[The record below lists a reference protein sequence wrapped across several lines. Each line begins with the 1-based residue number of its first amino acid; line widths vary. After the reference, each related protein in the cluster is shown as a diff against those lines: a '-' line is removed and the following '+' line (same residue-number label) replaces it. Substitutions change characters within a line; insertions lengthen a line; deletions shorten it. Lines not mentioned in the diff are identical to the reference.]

1 MTELNASAPA
11 EPMSDERLAEI
22 RAREQA
28 VPPAPWRSEDD
39 TRTLERWIL
48 SEDGTLEI
56 GLGYVGNRTED
67 VAAFIVQAR
76 QDIPDLLAE
85 VERLR
90 AVEYQCGHCGEW
102 EPADGDG
109 EGQFCQSCGAEMIL
123 DECDSRDVLSG
134 LRTDLAAAHER
145 AEMFGTRLQQALDDK
160 NTAAAHATNRY
171 SRLHLEHTRL
181 TEQVQRIRD
190 RHPRGTDD
198 ADCPNADTTFGCQH
212 GPGYHTVE
220 YCTACDEEWPC
231 AEIAALDGT
240 EAGR

>member
-1 MTELNASAPA
+1 MTV
-11 EPMSDERLAEI
+11 PMSDERLAEI
-22 RAREQA
+22 RAREQG

-39 TRTLERWIL
+39 ARTLERWIL

-67 VAAFIVQAR
+67 VAAFIVNAR
-76 QDIPDLLAE
+76 QDIPDLLDE
-85 VERLR
+85 VARSR

-102 EPADGDG
+102 EPADGDD

-123 DECDSRDVLSG
+123 DECDSRDVLTG

-145 AEMFGTRLQQALDDK
+145 VEMCRTRLQQALDDK

-171 SRLHLEHTRL
+171 SRLYLEHTRL
-181 TEQVQRIRD
+181 AEQVKRVSALHRPVAAHAGD
-190 RHPRGTDD
+190 PDD
-198 ADCPNADTTFGCQH
+198 DDTLM
-212 GPGYHTVE
+212 
-220 YCTACDEEWPC
+220 TACAYCSVPYPC
-231 AEIAALDGT
+231 QTIAALDGT

>member
-11 EPMSDERLAEI
+11 EPMSDERIAEV
-22 RAREQA
+22 RSRVASLEVFTEPRSGA
-28 VPPAPWRSEDD
+28 VIVPSYTDMHA
-39 TRTLERWIL
+39 L
-48 SEDGTLEI
+48 SKV
-56 GLGYVGNRTED
+56 LGK
-67 VAAFIVQAR
+67 
-76 QDIPDLLAE
+76 DIPDLLAE

-181 TEQVQRIRD
+181 AEELKRVSDLHRPVAAHAGD
-190 RHPRGTDD
+190 PDD
-198 ADCPNADTTFGCQH
+198 DDTLT
-212 GPGYHTVE
+212 
-220 YCTACDEEWPC
+220 TACAYCSVPYPC
-231 AEIAALDGT
+231 QTITALDGT

>member
-11 EPMSDERLAEI
+11 EPMSDERIAEV
-22 RAREQA
+22 RSRVASLEVFTEPRSGA
-28 VPPAPWRSEDD
+28 VIVPSYTDMHA
-39 TRTLERWIL
+39 L
-48 SEDGTLEI
+48 SKV
-56 GLGYVGNRTED
+56 LGK
-67 VAAFIVQAR
+67 
-76 QDIPDLLAE
+76 DIPDLLAE

-171 SRLHLEHTRL
+171 ARLHLEHTRL